1 VSTSQPAGDFH
12 IHHVNVLVDE
22 LAPAVAFYRDVVGLE
37 LIDTPDQGF
46 PSQFF
51 RFNANQQLH
60 MNQIADE
67 HAFRAHFCVEV
78 PDFMAVLRRA
88 RSAGAIDLA
97 PWGKIRRLPS
107 GKLQMF
113 VRDPSGNL
121 IEIASAPHAPLEH
134 AELDESMLDATI
146 GNFTMERGK
155 MLQRP

>member
-1 VSTSQPAGDFH
+1 VSSDCH

-22 LAPAVAFYRDVVGLE
+22 LEPAVRFYRDVVGLE

-51 RFNANQQLH
+51 RFNATQQLH
-60 MNQIADE
+60 MNQLADE
-67 HAFRAHFCVEV
+67 RPFRAHFCVEV

-88 RSAGAIDLA
+88 HAAGAIDLR

-121 IEIASAPHAPLEH
+121 IEIASAPHAPLDRS
-134 AELDESMLDATI
+134 ALDGEWFEEAV
-146 GNFTMERGK
+146 GNYTVERGAA
-155 MLQRP
+155 LRRP

>member
-1 VSTSQPAGDFH
+1 MSPSQPAGDFH
-12 IHHVNVLVDE
+12 IHHVNVLVDNLE
-22 LAPAVAFYRDVVGLE
+22 PAVAFYRDVLGLE

-51 RFNANQQLH
+51 RFNASQQLH
-60 MNQIADE
+60 MNELADE
-67 HAFRAHFCVEV
+67 HAFRSHFCVEV

-121 IEIASAPHAPLEH
+121 IEIASAPHAPLDRE
-134 AELDESMLDATI
+134 ALADDMFDATV
-146 GNFTMERGK
+146 GNYTMERGK

>member
-1 VSTSQPAGDFH
+1 MSADCH

-22 LAPAVAFYRDVVGLE
+22 LAPAVRFYRDVVGLE
-37 LIDTPDQGF
+37 PIETPDQGF

-51 RFNANQQLH
+51 RFNATQQLH
-60 MNQIADE
+60 MNELADDRP
-67 HAFRAHFCVEV
+67 FRAHFCVEV

-88 RSAGAIDLA
+88 RDVGAIDLR

-121 IEIASAPHAPLEH
+121 LEIASAPHAPLDR
-134 AELDESMLDATI
+134 AELDGEWFDETV
-146 GNFTMERGK
+146 GNFTAERGTL
-155 MLQRP
+155 LQRP